1 MDSSLLPTQY
11 LNGNNMPDVVDGTG
25 TIADESSVNCR
36 LQKKDDGKID
46 PHIDRIVVVV
56 ADIKSSHHQ

>member
-11 LNGNNMPDVVDGTG
+11 LNGNMPDVVDGTG

-36 LQKKDDGKID
+36 LQNKDDGKID
-46 PHIDRIVVVV
+46 PHM
-56 ADIKSSHHQ
+56 

>member
-11 LNGNNMPDVVDGTG
+11 LNGNMPDVVDGTG

-36 LQKKDDGKID
+36 LQNKDDGKID
-46 PHIDRIVVVV
+46 PHIDRIMVVV
-56 ADIKSSHHQ
+56 DTKSSHHQ